1 MKDKKFVPFPKS
13 LGDDLMTYMAWSD
26 KQIRR
31 AVGIPKMDH
40 EYIFVVDTSNIS
52 GYCVSDGDFR
62 DLLYGSYSGYRV
74 SDGDFRNL
82 LYGSFTIKPSDIM
95 KVLYDKIRG
104 HVESVFNDVI
114 SRLDNCY
121 IVSRDIHVSR
131 LCYFIRTN
139 YYTVNV
145 LEVYI
150 FENDKA
156 DIDYFRREYLND
168 SEIELPKPLDDILK
182 EINDGS

>member
-13 LGDDLMTYMAWSD
+13 LGNDLMTYMAWSE

-40 EYIFVVDTSNIS
+40 EYIYIVDTSNIS
-52 GYCVSDGDFR
+52 GYQVSPD
-62 DLLYGSYSGYRV
+62 
-74 SDGDFRNL
+74 DFRNL
-82 LYGSFTIKPSDIM
+82 LYGSFTIRPSDIM
-95 KVLYDKIRG
+95 KVLYDQIRG
-104 HVESVFNDVI
+104 HIESVFDDVI

-150 FENDKA
+150 FENDKT

-168 SEIELPKPLDDILK
+168 REIELPKPLDDILK
-182 EINDGS
+182 EINNGS